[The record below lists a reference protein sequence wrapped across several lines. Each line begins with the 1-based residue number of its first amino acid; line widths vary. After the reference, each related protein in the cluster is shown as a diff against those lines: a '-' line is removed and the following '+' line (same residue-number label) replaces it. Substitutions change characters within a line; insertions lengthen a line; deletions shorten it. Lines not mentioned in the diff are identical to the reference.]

1 MALMDLI
8 KQIISGLA
16 FGLVI
21 FGILFMVFGYFGIL
35 TQITQGHYPTSMDTF
50 NAGFGFIGIAL
61 GLKAL

>member
-35 TQITQGHYPTSMDTF
+35 TQITKHHKK
-50 NAGFGFIGIAL
+50 NAENYQAECQT
-61 GLKAL
+61 